1 MNWRFGRG
9 GLLAGGLNT
18 GRTVTNNCDAQ
29 TDTPAAAVAGTQA
42 SWIGD
47 TRYCEQTM
55 PWRGQT
61 QYKFNG
67 SYPLPWNLQVSG
79 VFQNLPGLPI
89 QASRAFPNAD
99 ILPSLGRNL
108 GSCRGL
114 ATCTATVTINNLV
127 EPNTRFEKRLTQVDL
142 RLTKSLTVGK
152 TRVQGMFDVYNAFNA
167 DTILSMVTTY
177 GPTWL
182 RPTRILG
189 ARTFKLGAQL
199 DF

>member
-1 MNWRFGRG
+1 VG
-9 GLLAGGLNT
+9 T
-18 GRTVTNNCDAQ
+18 GQTVTNNCAAQ
-29 TDTPAAAVAGTQA
+29 ANTPTAAVSGTQP
-42 SWIGD
+42 SWVGD

-61 QYKFNG
+61 QYKING

-79 VFQNLPGLPI
+79 VFQNLAGLPI
-89 QASRAFPNAD
+89 QASRTYTNAE

-114 ATCTATVTINNLV
+114 ATCTGTVTINNLI
-127 EPNTRFEKRLTQVDL
+127 EPNTLFEKRLTQVDL
-142 RLTKSLTVGK
+142 RLTKILNVGK
-152 TRVQGMFDVYNAFNA
+152 ARVHGMFDVYNAFDAN
-167 DTILSMVTTY
+167 TILSTNTTY

-189 ARTFKLGAQL
+189 ARTFKFGAQI